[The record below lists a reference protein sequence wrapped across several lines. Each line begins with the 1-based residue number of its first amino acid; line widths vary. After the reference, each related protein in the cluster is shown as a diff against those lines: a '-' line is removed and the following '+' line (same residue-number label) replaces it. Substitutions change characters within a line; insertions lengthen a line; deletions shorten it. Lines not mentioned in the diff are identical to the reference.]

1 VDIVG
6 NGLDKGTIHL
16 LPRDVKEH
24 HSSKDGRKSLSSQR
38 HGTVQGIGNDVASL
52 AIVVGIGKSRS
63 VGSRSSQEEQ
73 SVAAESPVAPE
84 TQSIQAL
91 SKVVS
96 KDVASVACRESIV
109 VELDPDK
116 VELGVA
122 ERGSS
127 HGAGIGTQ

>member
-1 VDIVG
+1 VNIIG
-6 NGLDKGTIHL
+6 NSRDKGSIHL
-16 LPRDVKEH
+16 FPRDVKEH
-24 HSSKDGRKSLSSQR
+24 HSSKDRRESLSSQS
-38 HGTVQGIGNDVASL
+38 HGLIQSVGIDISSL
-52 AIVVGIGKSRS
+52 AIVVGVGKSRS
-63 VGSRSSQEEQ
+63 TGSRSSEEEEG
-73 SVAAESPVAPE
+73 VAAESPVAPE